1 MRLHIIVLL
10 ALLVFTSTSV
20 LATDAAD
27 FNKLDQYLT
36 TAETNGFSG
45 AVLIADNGKLRL
57 NKGYGKTERQGSTPI
72 TADTLFDTGSVTKQ
86 FTAAAVMHL
95 VQQGKLSTSM
105 PISEFFNELPEDKQS
120 ITLHQLLSHSAGI
133 ANGIG
138 ARDFTHVPTGEFFNR
153 LFAMPLYFA
162 PGEGYAYSNAGY
174 SILARIIELVSGMS
188 YEEYLQKALFEPAG
202 MHNTGYLNPVLA
214 KLPAAAGYLFGEV
227 ETGST
232 RDKYFEDAVI
242 AWPLKGNGGMLSTMN
257 DMYLW
262 AQALQSESVLAAKY
276 RDQLFEPHVAEN
288 EEGTSHY
295 GYGWAVMPTPRETT
309 FIGHNG
315 SNGTYY
321 FDFRWL
327 PDEQILIL
335 FASNALVESTMA
347 LPYYIE
353 QYLFEK
359 KPLPAF
365 ETGLTSQMV
374 GLSLSTAGS
383 SERKK
388 AVLQKT
394 FASKIDNKRILNRAG
409 LRLMDNERYNDAIGL
424 LLLNVELYSDDGN
437 LWDSLG
443 EAYFVSGQ
451 YALAKQAFTQAI
463 ERKPAENCFWCDNSA
478 ARLQQI
484 SEAD

>member
-1 MRLHIIVLL
+1 MRLLKIVLI
-10 ALLVFTSTSV
+10 ALVITISPMVS
-20 LATDAAD
+20 AAD
-27 FNKLDQYLT
+27 ASDLNKLDQYLT
-36 TAETNGFSG
+36 TAENNGFSG
-45 AVLIADNGKLRL
+45 AVLIAEDGKLRL

-72 TADTLFDTGSVTKQ
+72 TAYTLFDTGSVTKQ

-95 VQQGKLSTSM
+95 VQQGKLSTAT
-105 PISEFFNELPEDKQS
+105 PISRFFNSLPEDKQA
-120 ITLHQLLSHSAGI
+120 ITLHQLLTHSAGI

-138 ARDFTHVPTGEFFNR
+138 ASDFTHVPTNEFFNR
-153 LFAMPLYFA
+153 LFALPLYFA

-174 SILARIIELVSGMS
+174 SILARIIELVSGVS

-202 MHNTGYLNPVLA
+202 MYHTGYLNPVLA
-214 KLPAAAGYLFGEV
+214 ELPAAAGYLFGEV

-232 RDKYFEDAVI
+232 RDKYFEDAAI

-262 AQALQSESVLAAKY
+262 AQALQSESVLSAKY

-327 PDEQILIL
+327 PDEKILIL

-347 LPYYIE
+347 LPYNIE

-359 KPLPAF
+359 EPLPVY
-365 ETGLTSQMV
+365 ETGITSQIV
-374 GLSLSTAGS
+374 GLSLNTTGS
-383 SERKK
+383 PEHKK
-388 AVLQKT
+388 AVLQKN

-409 LRLMDNERYNDAIGL
+409 LRLVDHERYNDAIAL

-443 EAYFVSGQ
+443 EAYFIKGQ
-451 YALAKQAFTQAI
+451 YAPAKQAFTQAI
-463 ERKPAENCFWCDNSA
+463 KRKPAENCFWCDNSTT
-478 ARLQQI
+478 RLKQI
-484 SEAD
+484 SDAD